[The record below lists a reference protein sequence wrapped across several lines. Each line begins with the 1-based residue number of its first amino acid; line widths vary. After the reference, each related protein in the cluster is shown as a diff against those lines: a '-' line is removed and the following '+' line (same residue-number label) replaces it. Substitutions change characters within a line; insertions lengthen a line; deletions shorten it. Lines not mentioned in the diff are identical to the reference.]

1 ELFECRVKE
10 HPHAVAL
17 TSEKEELTYDEL
29 NRRADRLASYLK
41 NQGLGAGVLIGLCQE
56 RSTATVVALLAILKA
71 DSACV
76 PLDPHQQ
83 AARLQYLLKDSGV
96 QLVLTEEKWIGKLS
110 NLLWYGRD
118 QLLLALDA
126 EDWPALDLFVLRK
139 QPALPAN
146 S

>member
-1 ELFECRVKE
+1 M
-10 HPHAVAL
+10 
-17 TSEKEELTYDEL
+17 EELTYDEL
-29 NRRADRLASYLK
+29 NRRADRLAHHLK
-41 NQGLGAGVLIGLCQE
+41 KQGLEPGVLIGLCLE
-56 RSTATVVALLAILKA
+56 RSAAKVISLLGVLKA
-71 DSACV
+71 GGAYL
-76 PLDPHQQ
+76 PLDPDQP

-126 EDWPALDLFVLRK
+126 EDWPALDLSVLRK

-146 S
+146 GQPAYVLYTFGSA